1 MKEPAMFGCV
11 PNITGSIKYPAAVLP
26 SNPYVDGA
34 LKTETRSATQAATGS
49 GFMQI
54 TVTLDASTE
63 NDVYS
68 GSKLQASALQV
79 LACIKI

>member
-1 MKEPAMFGCV
+1 MGE
-11 PNITGSIKYPAAVLP
+11 SKYLSAVLTED
-26 SNPYVDGA
+26 PYVSGA